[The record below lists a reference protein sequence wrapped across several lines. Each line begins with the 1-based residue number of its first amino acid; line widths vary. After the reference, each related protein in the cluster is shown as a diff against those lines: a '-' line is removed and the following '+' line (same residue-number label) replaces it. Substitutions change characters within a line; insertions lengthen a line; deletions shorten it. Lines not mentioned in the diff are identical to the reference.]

1 MCVPA
6 WHGWK
11 TGRCLLPVNRK
22 TVVSQSTRKLA
33 HSTVW
38 VAAVAAI
45 TVCINLM
52 LTGPLSN
59 MLTMATAERYE
70 LSEQTI
76 EQTNE
81 LAVNIEREGITMLE
95 NDGMLPS
102 ARST

>member
-1 MCVPA
+1 M
-6 WHGWK
+6 
-11 TGRCLLPVNRK
+11 
-22 TVVSQSTRKLA
+22 
-33 HSTVW
+33 
-38 VAAVAAI
+38 AAVAAI

-52 LTGPLSN
+52 LTGPLGN

>member
-1 MCVPA
+1 
-6 WHGWK
+6 
-11 TGRCLLPVNRK
+11 
-22 TVVSQSTRKLA
+22 
-33 HSTVW
+33 
-38 VAAVAAI
+38 
-45 TVCINLM
+45 M